1 MTYHTRMPAVL
12 IETAFLSNPNDY
24 ALLTSSAW
32 WQRLPKR
39 WPTASP
45 IGSPSRSVIGL
56 FDSGLGGLTVLAR
69 VRERMPMV
77 DVLFFADQAHV
88 PYGDRTHA
96 ELSTLRANLARC
108 DDDGV
113 DAIVMACNTSCAVA
127 ERYGWPQTRVPI
139 VDLIE
144 SAAIAVAQERFARI
158 GIVATA
164 ATVGAGS
171 YGRTIRARIPG
182 VDVVEVAAPALVPL
196 VEAGKIAGDE
206 ARAAVAEVVPHLPL
220 DLDAVV
226 LGCTHYPML
235 EPHFRAV
242 LGDGVAL
249 VDPAVV
255 QAQARGRTSGERAR
269 PRRYGVRY
277 VGRFGVVS
285 RLDRTNTRDALA
297 QREQAHVK
305 DGEKECRGGDGEPR
319 ARAHLHD
326 RVRFE
331 IDARPADHRN
341 QHQERQRLP
350 AVEQRQRDQ
359 RRGDPER
366 VGADFPIARDVLHDE
381 RRDAIAGHRGD
392 HQRGACSIHS

>member
-1 MTYHTRMPAVL
+1 M
-12 IETAFLSNPNDY
+12 
-24 ALLTSSAW
+24 
-32 WQRLPKR
+32 
-39 WPTASP
+39 
-45 IGSPSRSVIGL
+45 IGL

-96 ELSTLRANLARC
+96 ELLTLLRANLARLEN
-108 DDDGV
+108 DGV

-139 VDLIE
+139 VNLIE

-206 ARAAVAEVVPHLPL
+206 ARAAVAEVCSHLPL

-226 LGCTHYPML
+226 FGCTHYPML

-255 QAQARGRTSGERAR
+255 QAQRAAELLGERAR
-269 PRRYGVRY
+269 G
-277 VGRFGVVS
+277 
-285 RLDRTNTRDALA
+285 
-297 QREQAHVK
+297 
-305 DGEKECRGGDGEPR
+305 
-319 ARAHLHD
+319 
-326 RVRFE
+326 
-331 IDARPADHRN
+331 
-341 QHQERQRLP
+341 
-350 AVEQRQRDQ
+350 
-359 RRGDPER
+359 RGDTTYVTSGDSASFLASIER
-366 VGADFPIARDVLHDE
+366 
-381 RRDAIAGHRGD
+381 
-392 HQRGACSIHS
+392 IHATR